1 MIWFVGFEKQLDKLE
16 RFPTLSIL
24 TSDFDPRRGTTGPI
38 KIYNHF
44 FSVLTGQTLI
54 ITQS

>member
-1 MIWFVGFEKQLDKLE
+1 MIWFVGFDNQLDKLE

-38 KIYNHF
+38 KKYNHF
-44 FSVLTGQTLI
+44 FSVLPGQTII

>member
-38 KIYNHF
+38 KKYNHF
-44 FSVLTGQTLI
+44 FSVLPGQTII